1 MNYFKREIEMQNR
14 ENQSRP
20 HSLRFNGDELT
31 MAVNIVATVA
41 PMMDIVYH
49 LMNNRDEESFVL
61 MLMSAKNVDMGTLLE
76 KEKRDTDILYE
87 IDKEDAV
94 YLMLCQDT
102 KVDGGYRFA
111 ERIIRNI
118 VLDKGSDIYCSEL
131 EIRSTTHIIKDV
143 ILKLVESYIKAK
155 QENKSGEI
163 AFRSLN

>member
-1 MNYFKREIEMQNR
+1 MKNR

-20 HSLRFNGDELT
+20 GSLRFNGDELT
-31 MAVNIVATVA
+31 MAVNLVAVVEPTI
-41 PMMDIVYH
+41 DIVYH

-76 KEKRDTDILYE
+76 KEKRDTDILFE
-87 IDKEDAV
+87 IDKDKSV

-118 VLDKGSDIYCSEL
+118 VLDNGSDIYCTEL
-131 EIRSTTHIIKDV
+131 EVRTTRHIIKDV
-143 ILKLVESYIKAK
+143 LLKLVESYIKTK

>member
-1 MNYFKREIEMQNR
+1 MKYSKREIEMQNR

-31 MAVNIVATVA
+31 MAVNIVEAVA
-41 PMMDIVYH
+41 PTIDIIYH
-49 LMNNRDEESFVL
+49 LMDNRDEESFVL
-61 MLMSAKNVDMGTLLE
+61 ILMSAKNIDMGTLLE
-76 KEKRDTDILYE
+76 KEKRDTDILFE
-87 IDKEDAV
+87 IDKDESV

-111 ERIIRNI
+111 ERIIRNT
-118 VLDKGSDIYCSEL
+118 VSDNGSDIYCTEL

-143 ILKLVESYIKAK
+143 ILKLVESYIKTK

-163 AFRSLN
+163 TFRSLN

>member
-1 MNYFKREIEMQNR
+1 MKNR

-20 HSLRFNGDELT
+20 GTLRFNGDEII
-31 MAVNIVATVA
+31 MAVNIVATVE
-41 PMMDIVYH
+41 PTMDIVYH

-61 MLMSAKNVDMGTLLE
+61 MLISAKNVDMETLLE
-76 KEKRDTDILYE
+76 KEKRDTDILFE

-118 VLDKGSDIYCSEL
+118 VLDNGSDIYCTEL
-131 EIRSTTHIIKDV
+131 EVRTTRHVVKDV
-143 ILKLVESYIKAK
+143 ILKLVESYIKTK

-163 AFRSLN
+163 SFRSLN